1 MGLGKFGI
9 HPIFQIA
16 TEMRKSYTSLM
27 NKIKRYASI
36 TLMLLVFSCLANGE
50 TFGDFEYEIKNSEA
64 ILTAYK
70 GKELNVTIPA
80 SIKDVPVTAI
90 GTACFKNNSTITK
103 ATIPQNINVIGDSA
117 FQNCKNVQE
126 IQIAEGVVSLGH
138 AAFNGCINVK
148 KVRIPKSVTWIG
160 SHVFTGCTAL
170 VEVEIALKVLNMGD
184 KIFTD
189 CSSLEK
195 VVIIK

>member
-1 MGLGKFGI
+1 MEEL
-9 HPIFQIA
+9 
-16 TEMRKSYTSLM
+16 RSYTNLM
-27 NKIKRYASI
+27 FNIKSHAI
-36 TLMLLVFSCLANGE
+36 MTVVLFVFSCLANAE
-50 TFGDFEYEIKNSEA
+50 TFGDFEYDTKNGEA
-64 ILTAYK
+64 TLTAYK
-70 GKELNVTIPA
+70 GKELSVTIPA
-80 SIKDVPVTAI
+80 SIKDVPVTGI

-138 AAFNGCINVK
+138 AVFNGCINVK

-160 SHVFTGCTAL
+160 SHVFTGCTSL
-170 VEVEIALKVLNMGD
+170 VEVEIPLKVLNMGD

-195 VVIIK
+195 VLIIK